1 MHVSASVCGPQ
12 ERVSLDPLD
21 WSYRC
26 CKPPAVGAGNQILIL
41 WKSSHFSSGPS
52 NLSSTLI
59 CLFQDK
65 VSYVLGWP

>member
-1 MHVSASVCGPQ
+1 MYMHVSASVCGPQ

-41 WKSSHFSSGPS
+41 F
-52 NLSSTLI
+52 T
-59 CLFQDK
+59 C
-65 VSYVLGWP
+65 